1 MCLTLFGCISI
12 ITSKNFLI
20 SSLTFGLTLYI
31 LYEMFSM
38 FYKPQLNPFISLSYM
53 FLKKMSFKEC
63 MIYICFQ
70 LIGSFIGSLLI
81 ALFMGS
87 FSYLGSNEISDLLL
101 INYNFASASIVAI
114 LIECLITFIFILS
127 LLILSNNKNSNFYL
141 SLIYF
146 VLILIGAP
154 FTATSIDFA
163 RSLSTS
169 LLQTLSD
176 NYNALSQL
184 YIFFIGPLIGS
195 VLAVFAFK
203 FLNRVYT
210 YE

>member
-1 MCLTLFGCISI
+1 M
-12 ITSKNFLI
+12 ITSKNILI

-53 FLKKMSFKEC
+53 FLKKMSFKES

-70 LIGSFIGSLLI
+70 LIGSFIGSLFI

-114 LIECLITFIFILS
+114 IIESLLTFIFILS

-203 FLNRVYT
+203 SLNKVYA